1 MVIGPPDFLW
11 CLMALAKFM
20 RLSLQKG
27 AHAASSGAT
36 YRKSGTGMVIGQ
48 FFFAAQASPL

>member
-1 MVIGPPDFLW
+1 MVIAPDFLW

-27 AHAASSGAT
+27 AHAALSGAT